1 MENSKN
7 MLLYMNMS
15 LSLISFA
22 RYAVCSLFSWK
33 ASAFSVFHFT
43 WAVFKLRFEIK
54 LWQCNI
60 LLYMGNLSEQ
70 QWLEWGVIVCIFF
83 LFSFFF
89 FPKWVHSG
97 TFQVLLVLDPKTFYQ
112 LIGTALFCQL
122 FYLSLN
128 WLMPKFYT
136 DVTLFDCQV
145 TLSEVRSATNI
156 NRNRSS
162 WN

>member
-43 WAVFKLRFEIK
+43 WAVFKLRIEIK

-83 LFSFFF
+83 SFFF
-89 FPKWVHSG
+89 FLLPQMGTFWYFSG
-97 TFQVLLVLDPKTFYQ
+97 TTSARSKNILPVDWHCIVLSIVLSVFKLAYAKI
-112 LIGTALFCQL
+112 LHWCYII
-122 FYLSLN
+122 
-128 WLMPKFYT
+128 WLPSNT
-136 DVTLFDCQV
+136 EW
-145 TLSEVRSATNI
+145 S
-156 NRNRSS
+156 
-162 WN
+162 